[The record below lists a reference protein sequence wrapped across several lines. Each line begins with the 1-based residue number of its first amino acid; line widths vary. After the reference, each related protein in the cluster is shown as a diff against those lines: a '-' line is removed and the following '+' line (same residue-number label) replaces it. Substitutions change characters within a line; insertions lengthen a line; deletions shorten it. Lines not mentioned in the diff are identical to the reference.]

1 MRDGSVFSDTARNV
15 FLVEPDCMGNESS
28 ISECPNGASMP
39 CSSRGG
45 VGVICQGAC
54 NSRTFLASHSY
65 ECGCL
70 FGPCH
75 VRWMTR
81 GDNYWLEEMYVMN
94 HSSN

>member
-45 VGVICQGAC
+45 VGVICQGVYTVVA
-54 NSRTFLASHSY
+54 
-65 ECGCL
+65 
-70 FGPCH
+70 
-75 VRWMTR
+75 V
-81 GDNYWLEEMYVMN
+81 
-94 HSSN
+94 